1 MNFCS
6 DYNEHLTAEFPSNDI
21 ACDIYLQMDN
31 NKTDHIVLDELIW
44 KLLKGLSQVDGSK
57 KASASTSSR
66 LSVPQSTDS
75 QFYPALEDR
84 GPVLVRISFGRFGW
98 FFYGQVE
105 FGI

>member
-1 MNFCS
+1 MIF
-6 DYNEHLTAEFPSNDI
+6 TFKWT
-21 ACDIYLQMDN
+21 
-31 NKTDHIVLDELIW
+31 KTKQIKIVLDELIW